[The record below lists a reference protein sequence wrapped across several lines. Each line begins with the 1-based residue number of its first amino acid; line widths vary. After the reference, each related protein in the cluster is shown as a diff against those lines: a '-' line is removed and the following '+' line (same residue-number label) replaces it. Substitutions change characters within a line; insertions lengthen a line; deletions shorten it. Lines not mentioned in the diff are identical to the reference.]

1 MIFTNEP
8 MAFQTYIIELLK
20 LIQLKEIIIKE
31 ENVILTKHCYHSND
45 YQDFKICA
53 KFEPCAFMIYEYNIT
68 RELTDNE
75 KDIIKK
81 LSLDELPETV
91 NEDSVHGKEL
101 TICVKC

>member
-1 MIFTNEP
+1 
-8 MAFQTYIIELLK
+8 
-20 LIQLKEIIIKE
+20 
-31 ENVILTKHCYHSND
+31 
-45 YQDFKICA
+45 
-53 KFEPCAFMIYEYNIT
+53 MIYEYNIT

-91 NEDSVHGKEL
+91 NEDSVHRKEL

>member
-1 MIFTNEP
+1 MT
-8 MAFQTYIIELLK
+8 
-20 LIQLKEIIIKE
+20 
-31 ENVILTKHCYHSND
+31 
-45 YQDFKICA
+45 
-53 KFEPCAFMIYEYNIT
+53 YEYNIT

-91 NEDSVHGKEL
+91 NKDSVHGKEL

>member
-1 MIFTNEP
+1 MDEP
-8 MAFQTYIIELLK
+8 MAFQIYTTELLK
-20 LIQLKEIIIKE
+20 LTQLKEIII
-31 ENVILTKHCYHSND
+31 VIIAIH
-45 YQDFKICA
+45 YQNFKICA
-53 KFEPCAFMIYEYNIT
+53 KFEPWAFMIYEYNIT